1 MGRIILHWIQ
11 VVESQQ
17 YRKPSRRSILW
28 MKMRK
33 KKNNDFSMQAG
44 EIWGNTFEMSINKNV
59 RKSSRTHD
67 SLPSMY

>member
-17 YRKPSRRSILW
+17 HRKPFRRSILW

-33 KKNNDFSMQAG
+33 KQINDFSMQAG
-44 EIWGNTFEMSINKNV
+44 EIWGNAFEMSINKNV
-59 RKSSRTHD
+59 RKSPRTHD
-67 SLPSMY
+67 SLPWMY